1 MKKTFLYHFAVRRTH
16 SSELSSISHLSTA
29 PIHSRGQKKVG
40 QCFFANVNLLALSM
54 VTMKIF
60 IYYSNPGLLNSI
72 LAKFLN
78 KTCPTFFVRGC
89 IYYIQVYI
97 LVSLLAFWSVCFFY
111 QREPHHDYVL

>member
-1 MKKTFLYHFAVRRTH
+1 LDFAACFWYAYGCRKKK
-16 SSELSSISHLSTA
+16 LSY
-29 PIHSRGQKKVG
+29 SRGQKKVG

-78 KTCPTFFVRGC
+78 KTCPTFFVRDC
-89 IYYIQVYI
+89 TWAIENKRQNDIK
-97 LVSLLAFWSVCFFY
+97 
-111 QREPHHDYVL
+111 RN